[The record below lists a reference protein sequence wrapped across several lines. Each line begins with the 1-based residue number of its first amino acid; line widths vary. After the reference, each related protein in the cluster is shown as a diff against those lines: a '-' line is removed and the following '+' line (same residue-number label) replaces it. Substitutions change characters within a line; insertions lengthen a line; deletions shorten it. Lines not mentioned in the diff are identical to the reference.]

1 MTKTTNY
8 QLNQWAKSDRLMMD
22 DFNADNQK
30 IDAAIKTAAQG
41 NCRVAVGS
49 YVGTGAYGE
58 ANPNSIA
65 CPFRPLFIILD
76 TQSLHGSSY
85 GQQHTIFYYGM
96 ENALGCETSS
106 QLALSWDGN
115 TVTWYLTGN
124 NSEPAKRQFNTSGK
138 TYHYIVVGMV

>member
-58 ANPNSIA
+58 ANPNSIT

-76 TQSLHGSSY
+76 TQSLRGSSY

-106 QLALSWDGN
+106 QLVLSWDGN

>member
-8 QLNQWAKSDRLMMD
+8 QLNQWGENDYVRRA

-30 IDAAIKTAAQG
+30 IDAAIKAAAEG
-41 NCRVAVGS
+41 NCRIAVGS
-49 YVGTGAYGE
+49 YEGTGTYGE
-58 ANPNSIA
+58 ANPNSIT
-65 CPFRPLFIILD
+65 CPFQPLFILLD
-76 TQSLHGSSY
+76 TQSLHGTSY
-85 GQQHTIFYYGM
+85 GPQHTIFYYGS
-96 ENALGCETSS
+96 ESALGCETSS
-106 QLALSWDGN
+106 QLTLSWEGN